1 MNTYENISYKN
12 FRKKYAY
19 QRAMEV
25 IKAMSDLIGTIDSF
39 EKSKFFNKGIKI
51 AVELAQGEGNI
62 LTVNGKDYHYRRALM
77 YTIQLKKT
85 IEGKLDI
92 GELKESDVTR
102 TILDNLQEVIILTR
116 SYRKVLREKNIVE
129 EIGEK

>member
-1 MNTYENISYKN
+1 MNTYDNIRYKD

-25 IKAMSDLIGTIDSF
+25 IKAMATLVGTIDSF
-39 EKSKFFNKGIKI
+39 EKSKFFNKSIKI

-85 IEGKLDI
+85 VEGKLDI
-92 GELKESDVTR
+92 GELKQSGATR
-102 TILDNLQEVIILTR
+102 TILDNLQEIIILTR
-116 SYRKVLREKNIVE
+116 SYRKALREKNIIE

>member
-25 IKAMSDLIGTIDSF
+25 IKAMVDLIGTIDSF
-39 EKSKFFNKGIKI
+39 EKSKFFNKSIKI

-77 YTIQLKKT
+77 YTIQLKKA
-85 IEGKLDI
+85 IEDKLDI

-102 TILDNLQEVIILTR
+102 IILENLQEVIILTR
-116 SYRKVLREKNIVE
+116 SYRKALREKNIIE

>member
-1 MNTYENISYKN
+1 MNTYQNISYKD

-25 IKAMSDLIGTIDSF
+25 IKAMVTLIGTIDSF
-39 EKSKFFNKGIKI
+39 EKSKFFNKSIKI

-62 LTVNGKDYHYRRALM
+62 LTVNGKDYHYRKALM

-92 GELKESDVTR
+92 GEVKESDVSR
-102 TILDNLQEVIILTR
+102 NILDNLQEIIILTR
-116 SYRKVLREKNIVE
+116 SYRKALREKNIIE